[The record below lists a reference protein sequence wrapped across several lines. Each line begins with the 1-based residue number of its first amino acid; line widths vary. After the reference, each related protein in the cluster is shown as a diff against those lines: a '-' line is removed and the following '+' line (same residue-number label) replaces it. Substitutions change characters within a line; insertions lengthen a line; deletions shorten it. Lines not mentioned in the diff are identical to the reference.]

1 MQEKELPDGSVEV
14 QLRLPIEVTARDVA
28 IRFNAAMKNT
38 PGYEG
43 YEATVV
49 DGQVHIVDK
58 LKELEDRFLGGIPK
72 GELLVFAGHAGVGK
86 THVKSLI
93 ESINTIE
100 ARAVDISMAPDTSP
114 KAKAQQLRKNVLGRK
129 QGRWS

>member
-14 QLRLPIEVTARDVA
+14 QLRLPIEIGPREVA
-28 IRFNAAMKNT
+28 IRFNTMMKQT

-58 LKELEDRFLGGIPK
+58 LHELEGKFLAGIPK
-72 GELLVFAGHAGVGK
+72 GELMVFCGEAGVGK
-86 THVKSLI
+86 SRLMEAI
-93 ESINTIE
+93 ADIE
-100 ARAVDISMAPDTSP
+100 ARVVDIDLLHDTSP